1 MEVLLNAF
9 WLLVAIGAFLFWR
22 PEKYRNTPTAHD
34 RNTTF
39 GVLALACALVLLF
52 PVISLTD
59 DLNAEQIPL
68 EDSSRTVMKA
78 RSLAQEGLRVGKSL
92 FMALATT
99 VPSSADPLHVLSGSA
114 VLVEIRF
121 RCLAPISA
129 HDGRA
134 PPFHV

>member
-1 MEVLLNAF
+1 MEVLLNAI

-22 PEKYRNTPTAHD
+22 PEKYRKTPTAHD

-39 GVLALACALVLLF
+39 GILALACALVLLF

-59 DLNAEQIPL
+59 DLNAEQVAM

-78 RSLAQEGLRVGKSL
+78 RGLAQQCLRAARVP
-92 FMALATT
+92 FMAAVSTT
-99 VPSSADPLHVLSGSA
+99 PFSADPLHVFSGSV
-114 VLVEIRF
+114 VLVETRVL
-121 RCLAPISA
+121 CLALISA

-134 PPFHV
+134 PPLHV